1 MAFEERLHLGEL
13 CRKIESK
20 SIYSMAQCWFLVFVF
35 LKDTSFPAAELA
47 RSEILVT
54 TAGDRY

>member
-20 SIYSMAQCWFLVFVF
+20 SIYSMAQCWFLCSLRIRHFQ
-35 LKDTSFPAAELA
+35 LQNWQ
-47 RSEILVT
+47 
-54 TAGDRY
+54 DRKYW